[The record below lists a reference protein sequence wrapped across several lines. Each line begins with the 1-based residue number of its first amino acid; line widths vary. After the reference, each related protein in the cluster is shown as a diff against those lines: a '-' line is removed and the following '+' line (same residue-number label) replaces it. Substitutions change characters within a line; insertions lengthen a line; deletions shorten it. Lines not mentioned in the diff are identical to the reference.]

1 MSQSARRQGPGLAA
15 KAIAGLLVFWVIL
28 LVLIEARAQDRQPV
42 ALELVLLVD
51 VSASVSDQEFGLQA
65 AGLSAALSSP
75 EVLEAIVTGS
85 PGGIALAV
93 IQWADQ
99 ESQGMAV
106 DWAHLRSDL
115 DVLRYAARIGAMP
128 RLFDSGSTAISSALA
143 AGLQEL
149 ETNRFDG
156 LRRVL
161 DVSGDGRNNDGFRLG
176 EARRRVLAA
185 GVTINGLPIL
195 NELPFLDRYFRDYLI
210 GGAGAFYIVADDY
223 SDFAEAMK
231 QKLWREIR
239 AVPVT
244 RAPYSPQGQSAESA
258 AARASGAGL
267 ARTIRSP
274 ANQSTAFSLTSP
286 LPVALGRHH
295 STPVSAPRTT
305 ESSATRHLLVE
316 QPERRYFDSADPASS
331 RASR

>member
-1 MSQSARRQGPGLAA
+1 MRLSARPAA
-15 KAIAGLLVFWVIL
+15 VGAAGLLLGFL
-28 LVLIEARAQDRQPV
+28 LVLAPFEDAQAQDRRAV
-42 ALELVLLVD
+42 DLELVLLVD
-51 VSASVSDQEFGLQA
+51 VSASVSDREFGLQA
-65 AGLSAALSSP
+65 AGLSAALASA
-75 EVLEAIVTGS
+75 EVLDAIAAGS
-85 PGGIALAV
+85 PNGIALAV

-99 ESQGMAV
+99 ESQAVAV

-115 DVLRYAARIGAMP
+115 DVLTYAARIAAMP
-128 RLFDSGSTAISSALA
+128 RLFDSGNTAISSAIA
-143 AGLQEL
+143 VGLQEL
-149 ETNRFDG
+149 ETNGFDG

-223 SDFAEAMK
+223 ADFAEAMR

-239 AVPVT
+239 AVPIT
-244 RAPYSPQGQSAESA
+244 RAPYLPQGQSAASA
-258 AARASGAGL
+258 AASASGAGL
-267 ARTIRSP
+267 LRVIRSP
-274 ANQSTAFSLTSP
+274 ASQPAAFSLTSP
-286 LPVALGRHH
+286 LPVSLGRHH

-316 QPERRYFDSADPASS
+316 QPERR
-331 RASR
+331 